1 MREQQLKFV
10 SRFRYLVGGG
20 FSRRGAF
27 VCAAEIPLHFFDTVG
42 SGGGGFC
49 ATRAK
54 TQRQT
59 YSKPAGPSRWDR
71 GSVGSGRPT
80 YNTMNAGPAGFC

>member
-1 MREQQLKFV
+1 VMREQQLKFV

-54 TQRQT
+54 RSVKHTRSQPGLLVGTVGASAPGDQHTTQ
-59 YSKPAGPSRWDR
+59 
-71 GSVGSGRPT
+71 
-80 YNTMNAGPAGFC
+80 